1 MSCSSPTDPAKQV
14 TPCSNH
20 SAPLHIQEHH
30 EQSSLLLNMCLCCT
44 ERFTG
49 DLVMVYR
56 AGEVLGPRTSVA
68 HYRIGSVQGFF
79 FSHLFRVGV
88 NETLSGQ

>member
-1 MSCSSPTDPAKQV
+1 
-14 TPCSNH
+14 
-20 SAPLHIQEHH
+20 
-30 EQSSLLLNMCLCCT
+30 
-44 ERFTG
+44 
-49 DLVMVYR
+49 MVYR
-56 AGEVLGPRTSVA
+56 AGEVLGPHASVA